1 MEKKVGSNQGLTRKE
16 STIGLTI
23 KKGDDLDLKYV
34 RYKIVMF
41 VLKQGT
47 KCNYY
52 QGTCLMSGVQ
62 RNQS

>member
-23 KKGDDLDLKYV
+23 KKGDDLDCEVCKVQNSYV
-34 RYKIVMF
+34 CI
-41 VLKQGT
+41 KQGT

-52 QGTCLMSGVQ
+52 QGTCLMSGV
-62 RNQS
+62 